1 MVKLNLLDSVLLG
14 IIVRKPSAGYD
25 IRRYLEQS
33 GRVYGYV
40 PQSSQIY
47 RQLARL
53 VDRGLLVFE
62 LDGSRNGPEAK
73 VYTLTPQG
81 WSAFLDWAESP
92 FEPSERPLDAHF
104 QLHFTLAGALSPVLA
119 LRLVEI
125 ELAFREEQ
133 ESEWDPEA
141 NFLRATADRD
151 PFDGDWI
158 DEVTYLGDARGNQL
172 ASSHISWLRTTAR
185 RLRRYIARTGAT
197 WPDPRWEAYR
207 G

>member
-1 MVKLNLLDSVLLG
+1 V
-14 IIVRKPSAGYD
+14 
-25 IRRYLEQS
+25 
-33 GRVYGYV
+33 
-40 PQSSQIY
+40 
-47 RQLARL
+47 
-53 VDRGLLVFE
+53 
-62 LDGSRNGPEAK
+62 
-73 VYTLTPQG
+73 
-81 WSAFLDWAESP
+81 
-92 FEPSERPLDAHF
+92 
-104 QLHFTLAGALSPVLA
+104 LSPVLA

-141 NFLRATADRD
+141 NFLRTTADRD

-185 RLRRYIARTGAT
+185 RLRRYIARTGAI